1 MIELKK
7 VTVTFQYDEEKYK
20 AVKMYLEKK
29 GKSLDDEITGFID
42 TLFTKHIPATVREYF
57 EMKNSTS
64 DENK

>member
-1 MIELKK
+1 MKK

-57 EMKNSTS
+57 EMKNSTP

>member
-1 MIELKK
+1 MKK

-57 EMKNSTS
+57 EMKNSTL